1 MDDFKR
7 ELFEL
12 ARLKL
17 KRPGS
22 GDAKATGFTQ
32 VFSDA
37 YADALLQALAK
48 AQYEKT

>member
-22 GDAKATGFTQ
+22 GDANATGFTE

-37 YADALLQALAK
+37 YADALLQALVK
-48 AQYEKT
+48 AQYEET